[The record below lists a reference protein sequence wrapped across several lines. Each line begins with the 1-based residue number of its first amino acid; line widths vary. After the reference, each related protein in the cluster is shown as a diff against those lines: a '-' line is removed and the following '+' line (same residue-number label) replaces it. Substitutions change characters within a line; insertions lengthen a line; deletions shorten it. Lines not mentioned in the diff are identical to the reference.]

1 MTEFTATPT
10 ATVPA
15 RAAVVAAEAEY
26 SANTCEV
33 GLCPG
38 FLEWGDYD
46 DIDSDAQTI
55 YAYSLMSGIENDGDY
70 FEVGDTINI
79 WSIDTKANKNTNTAA
94 FELAGAGSL
103 AVTLGAAAL
112 AALAMM

>member
-15 RAAVVAAEAEY
+15 RAAVSTAAGVYA
-26 SANTCEV
+26 ANECTF

-38 FLEWGDYD
+38 FIEWGDYD
-46 DIDSDAQTI
+46 VIASGAQTI

-70 FEVGDTINI
+70 F
-79 WSIDTKANKNTNTAA
+79 
-94 FELAGAGSL
+94 
-103 AVTLGAAAL
+103 
-112 AALAMM
+112 